1 MIDDDFQKKLAS
13 STDNCKNVE
22 HIARFVHKEEKKK
35 EQINSEINREIRIN
49 SVNRDINRA
58 I

>member
-13 STDNCKNVE
+13 STDKNVE
-22 HIARFVHKEEKKK
+22 RIARFVHKEEKKK
-35 EQINSEINREIRIN
+35 EQKNSEINREIRIN